1 LTIYTHQRRMLTGS
15 TVLVVPLLE
24 IRNGEMNA

>member
-1 LTIYTHQRRMLTGS
+1 LTILPPSRRMHSGS